1 MNETDYLIGH
11 IRAALASA
19 PKVGSLDIQVEV
31 IAGRIHL
38 SGEVDCEAK
47 RVAAGEVAAIAA
59 QGLHVVNE
67 LKVLTLNP
75 TEPPEVLD
83 DSFGGHR

>member
-1 MNETDYLIGH
+1 MNETDYLISH
-11 IRAALASA
+11 VRSALASA
-19 PKVGSLDIQVEV
+19 PEVGSLDIQVEV

-38 SGEVDCEAK
+38 SGEVDCESK
-47 RVAAGEVAAIAA
+47 RVAAADVAGRAA

-75 TEPPEVLD
+75 AEPPEVLD